1 MNNDKS
7 VKKGI
12 LSGAGSGIVTTI
24 CCVGPLIIILLGLG
38 TVSLALSVSQYRPY
52 FIALGILFLLLS
64 IFLHLRKKNSCS
76 VEGLKSE
83 RLFVVSTVLSMGII
97 YLSVLYVVV
106 PAISSV
112 VYEDVKGSTPVDTT
126 PEMIDAEMGNGLQNQ
141 EAYETVSEEVN
152 PDGGGE
158 GS

>member
-1 MNNDKS
+1 MNDDKS

-12 LSGAGSGIVTTI
+12 ISGTGSGIVTTI

-38 TVSLALSVSQYRPY
+38 TFSLALNVSQYRPY
-52 FIALGILFLLLS
+52 FIALGIFFLLLS

-76 VEGLKSE
+76 VKGLKRE
-83 RLFVVSTVLSMGII
+83 KQFVISAVLSMGII

-112 VYEDVKGSTPVDTT
+112 VYEDEKSSTQVDAA
-126 PEMIDAEMGNGLQNQ
+126 PEMIDAEMGDVLRNQ

-152 PDGGGE
+152 PDSGGE